1 MSEQAENI
9 AQHPAEQAEGTPHAP
24 GSTMAQLDDLET
36 VFRQIVAIDQIKEK
50 DAAAENIQAMMQAIG
65 DYTGAARVYIFEC
78 LEDAEHFCNTY
89 EWCAPFIPSRKDF
102 RQNIL
107 AARMP
112 NWYRMFREGKSVVID
127 DIKAASQTMPQEC
140 AILQEQGCFT
150 AIAFP
155 ISHKRRLMGFIGLD
169 DPDIVRSR
177 QFISILAVV
186 GSHLG
191 GTWESFRM
199 AELLQKNQNI
209 LSQSREALEKEKRF
223 LETLARDYV
232 SVYHIDLLSGRGE
245 VIKIANAANSARF
258 IDPSMQNFPDYM
270 ALLRV
275 YVEQY
280 VVSSWREDLLKAL
293 SPNSLRQELA
303 GRERVGYRYHSHPNQ
318 AGQQYFEVQAV
329 RMSQSDTT
337 FQILLAFRPIDDL
350 VSQELHHQAVLE
362 QALREAEMN
371 NEIISAI
378 SKIYV
383 SIFQID
389 LLRDFYEEIS
399 SDSEIHYLTGI
410 RGKAS
415 AKMREIVEQLI
426 SEEYHERVSE
436 FFDLSTLPERLK
448 EEDTTAVEY
457 RAKDGNWHMARFVV
471 KKRNAQ
477 GIATHVLY
485 VTNSI
490 SDSKRREQNWIAI
503 AEEANRANAAKTDF
517 LSRIAHDIRT
527 PMNALRGFTSIT
539 RQHLNDPEK
548 VREGLDKIEIS
559 GRYLQ
564 QIVEDVMDLS
574 KIEGGQ
580 MELHWKENSVA
591 EIFRQFSDTAEGT
604 LPEKQL
610 EFRCVTRDIQYD
622 RIVVD
627 DLRLRQIYM
636 NLLSNA
642 IKYTPEGGSVSFEM
656 FEAPC
661 QTPGKIKL
669 IAVVQDTGIG
679 MSEEFMQNMYTK
691 FSRAVDTRVN
701 KVRGTGLGLAIVKQ
715 LVDLMGGTIEVQ
727 SALGK
732 GTTFRVTFQVTYLEG
747 EQPAAKPEVDLEG
760 AKRRCAGMHLLV
772 AEDNDL
778 NYEVASELL
787 ALYDI
792 TCDRAEDG
800 SVCVEKFQTA
810 APGTYDAILMDLQM
824 PVMDGIQA
832 TSAIRHL
839 SRSDSKSIPILAMTA
854 SALQQDITD
863 CLSAMNAHLAK
874 PLEINKLLEVLSGF
888 RKG

>member
-1 MSEQAENI
+1 
-9 AQHPAEQAEGTPHAP
+9 
-24 GSTMAQLDDLET
+24 
-36 VFRQIVAIDQIKEK
+36 
-50 DAAAENIQAMMQAIG
+50 
-65 DYTGAARVYIFEC
+65 
-78 LEDAEHFCNTY
+78 
-89 EWCAPFIPSRKDF
+89 
-102 RQNIL
+102 
-107 AARMP
+107 
-112 NWYRMFREGKSVVID
+112 
-127 DIKAASQTMPQEC
+127 
-140 AILQEQGCFT
+140 
-150 AIAFP
+150 
-155 ISHKRRLMGFIGLD
+155 
-169 DPDIVRSR
+169 
-177 QFISILAVV
+177 
-186 GSHLG
+186 
-191 GTWESFRM
+191 
-199 AELLQKNQNI
+199 
-209 LSQSREALEKEKRF
+209 
-223 LETLARDYV
+223 
-232 SVYHIDLLSGRGE
+232 
-245 VIKIANAANSARF
+245 
-258 IDPSMQNFPDYM
+258 M
-270 ALLRV
+270 ALLRL
-275 YVEQY
+275 YVDRY
-280 VVSSWREDLLKAL
+280 VASSWREDLIKAL
-293 SPNSLRQELA
+293 SPASLRRDLEE
-303 GRERVGYRYHSHPNQ
+303 RERVGYRYRSVPNP

-329 RMSQSDTT
+329 RMSRSERT
-337 FQILLAFRPIDDL
+337 FQILLGFRPIDNL
-350 VSQELHHQAVLE
+350 VAQEVCHQAALE
-362 QALREAEMN
+362 KALHEAEMN

-389 LLRDFYEEIS
+389 LVQDFYEEIS
-399 SDSEIHYLTGI
+399 SEDEMHHLTGI

-415 AKMREIVEQLI
+415 VKMRQIVDELI
-426 SEEYHERVSE
+426 STEYHERVSQ
-436 FFDLSTLPERLK
+436 FFDLSTLAERLQD
-448 EEDTTAVEY
+448 EETTAVEY

-471 KKRNAQ
+471 KKRDEQ
-477 GIATHVLY
+477 GNVTHVLY
-485 VTNSI
+485 VTHSI
-490 SDSKRREQNWIAI
+490 SDTKRREQNWIAI

-539 RQHLNDPEK
+539 RQYLNDPEK
-548 VREGLDKIEIS
+548 VREGLDKIETS
-559 GRYLQ
+559 GQYLQ

-580 MELHWKENSVA
+580 MELHWKESSVA

-604 LPEKQL
+604 LPEKKL
-610 EFRCVTRDIQYD
+610 HFRCVTRDILHD

-661 QTPGKIKL
+661 QAPGKVEL
-669 IAVVQDTGIG
+669 VAVVQDTGIG
-679 MSEEFMQNMYTK
+679 MSEEFMKNMYNK

-701 KVRGTGLGLAIVKQ
+701 KVRGTGLGLAIIRQ

-732 GTTFRVTFQVTYLEG
+732 GTTFRVTFQVAYLEG
-747 EQPAAKPEVDLEG
+747 EHPAAAPGVDLED

-810 APGTYDAILMDLQM
+810 PVGTYDAILMDLQM

-832 TSAIRHL
+832 TTTIRHFDRPD
-839 SRSDSKSIPILAMTA
+839 SRSIPILAMTA
-854 SALQQDITD
+854 SALQQDISD
-863 CLSAMNAHLAK
+863 CLSAGMNAHLANS
-874 PLEINKLLEVLSGF
+874 LEIQKLLETLSGF